1 MFYYPVDG
9 GFYDLEPFLFGLF
22 GAYAVQSISYLSRI
36 LSVPRAI
43 SILIISIST
52 RSFHVSIDS
61 NLEFRSD
68 LVSSQI
74 RRCSNWRDGFKSR
87 PFTSLSKKKN
97 QKKARQFLCQIQ
109 ALEMVRLYSRTNR
122 PYRRCGISP
131 NVTSDE
137 MLFCGA
143 RFGYDLFAFFFL
155 LGLRRRFRGTAGGPR
170 RDEMPVV
177 QAQKDSTRRLPRES
191 LRLFP

>member
-1 MFYYPVDG
+1 
-9 GFYDLEPFLFGLF
+9 
-22 GAYAVQSISYLSRI
+22 
-36 LSVPRAI
+36 
-43 SILIISIST
+43 
-52 RSFHVSIDS
+52 
-61 NLEFRSD
+61 
-68 LVSSQI
+68 
-74 RRCSNWRDGFKSR
+74 
-87 PFTSLSKKKN
+87 
-97 QKKARQFLCQIQ
+97 
-109 ALEMVRLYSRTNR
+109 MVRLYSRTNR

-143 RFGYDLFAFFFL
+143 RFGYDLSAFFFL

-191 LRLFP
+191 LRLFPWTECEPALLERRIVPDPVKHRTFSTDGRSEWARTQSFKEWYFYRTRRIEVLLLEQVPTHWFSTRGLASSLLWLAMGNAQFNMESSIIF